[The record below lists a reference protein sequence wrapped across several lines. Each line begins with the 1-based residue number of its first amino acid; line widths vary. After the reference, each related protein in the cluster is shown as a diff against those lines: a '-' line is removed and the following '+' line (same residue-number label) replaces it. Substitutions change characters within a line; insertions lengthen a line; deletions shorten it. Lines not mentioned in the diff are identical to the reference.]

1 VANTWIGGKG
11 LTPSPQWSGQSVI
24 RLVSLPSTLALPD
37 TWADDTRSG
46 AYIWPDL
53 SAPRYIPGFVST
65 TMFQFGSLVFAV
77 MAWYLLRKFPY
88 PVKPLVVQV
97 EGQRR
102 VGA

>member
-1 VANTWIGGKG
+1 
-11 LTPSPQWSGQSVI
+11 
-24 RLVSLPSTLALPD
+24 
-37 TWADDTRSG
+37 
-46 AYIWPDL
+46 L

-65 TMFQFGSLVFAV
+65 TMFQFGSLVFVV

-97 EGQRR
+97 QGQRR

>member
-1 VANTWIGGKG
+1 
-11 LTPSPQWSGQSVI
+11 LTVVWPTSHPSSK
-24 RLVSLPSTLALPD
+24 LTLHTCSPRHM
-37 TWADDTRSG
+37 ADDTRSG

-65 TMFQFGSLVFAV
+65 TMFQFGSLIFAV
-77 MAWYLLRKFPY
+77 MALYLLRKFPY

-97 EGQRR
+97 EGQRK